1 MAAPPDPHPVRRRPA
16 WLGFGIV
23 LLLLAIPLRLLPDG
37 REHGAFTQ
45 FLGRFHPALVHIPIA
60 LLVLVPL
67 LELAGCFRRWTHLRA
82 AAGFVLGIAAAGAL
96 VSALDGWLL
105 AYSGGYSG
113 PLVTRHLWG
122 GVALA
127 GLCLVAAALRS
138 RVVKH
143 EGGFIFFYL
152 PLLFI
157 AVGLMVW
164 TSDQGGK
171 ITHGENFLTEY
182 MPRRLRSWL
191 HLPPPPVKAPPI
203 TVEEAVGAGSLFGA
217 RVVPIINRSC
227 ISCHNPKK
235 IKGGLLLDSYAHL
248 MKGGEDGAVVVPWYP
263 SKSDLVRRVTLPQD
277 DDDFMPNN
285 GKNLLSPDD
294 VKLLERWIAAGAS
307 PTEPLDAEPP
317 Q

>member
-1 MAAPPDPHPVRRRPA
+1 ME
-16 WLGFGIV
+16 I
-23 LLLLAIPLRLLPDG
+23 
-37 REHGAFTQ
+37 
-45 FLGRFHPALVHIPIA
+45 
-60 LLVLVPL
+60 
-67 LELAGCFRRWTHLRA
+67 AGCFRRWAHLRA

-285 GKNLLSPDD
+285 GKNLLSPDWR
-294 VKLLERWIAAGAS
+294 KRRSRFCWLRLTHPSSRAAHSRSRCTWCINRNGI
-307 PTEPLDAEPP
+307 PTGSTPARAWLQRLSGSCLPVGKRATFSGPP
-317 Q
+317 RRC